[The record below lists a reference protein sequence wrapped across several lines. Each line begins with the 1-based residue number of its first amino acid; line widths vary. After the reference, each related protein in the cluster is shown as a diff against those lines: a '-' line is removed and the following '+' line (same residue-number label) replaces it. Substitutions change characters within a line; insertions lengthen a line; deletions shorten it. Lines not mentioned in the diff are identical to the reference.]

1 MKDVVI
7 QTKSLTKVFG
17 RKLTAVDGL
26 DLSIGKGTV
35 YGLIG
40 RNGAGKT
47 TTIRMLAG
55 VMRPTEGQAFI
66 LGEEMM
72 QAPAESRTRFAYV
85 SQTQELH
92 RWMCLNDYSRYLAGF
107 YPRWDAEYARDLAK
121 RFDLPWDRSVGTLS
135 GGQIRKAAIL
145 LAFAARPKV
154 LLLDEPAAGLD
165 PIARR
170 ELVNEIVETIG
181 GSDVSTI
188 LFSTH
193 IITDLER
200 VADTVGIMD
209 KGKLVMSETIEDL
222 QANTKRVQVVF
233 DGAPPADFAIP
244 GAVTTK
250 TEGPVVTS
258 VVRLTDDAELDPIR
272 QMEGARVNEFPLGL
286 EESFIELLGSGN
298 ISEFREGA
306 SQ

>member
-1 MKDVVI
+1 
-7 QTKSLTKVFG
+7 
-17 RKLTAVDGL
+17 
-26 DLSIGKGTV
+26 
-35 YGLIG
+35 
-40 RNGAGKT
+40 
-47 TTIRMLAG
+47 
-55 VMRPTEGQAFI
+55 
-66 LGEEMM
+66 
-72 QAPAESRTRFAYV
+72 
-85 SQTQELH
+85 
-92 RWMCLNDYSRYLAGF
+92 
-107 YPRWDAEYARDLAK
+107 
-121 RFDLPWDRSVGTLS
+121 
-135 GGQIRKAAIL
+135 
-145 LAFAARPKV
+145 
-154 LLLDEPAAGLD
+154 
-165 PIARR
+165 
-170 ELVNEIVETIG
+170 VNEIVETIG